1 MIKTIIQPS
10 MWMVNF
16 LLLLHL
22 RLSKPQRQHLLRLS
36 EALVVCQEPRKT
48 LAALNRQ
55 WVEAPDV
62 SAASDF
68 FRQSPWAQHQVRA
81 NVARFMLCDLIK
93 QAQAQGAEPVV
104 YISLDDSKAD
114 KDQATTK
121 LEAVDWTH
129 DHHKSTKRRAVY
141 VKAAS
146 HVSVRVQ
153 IGTCSYPFTF
163 RLYVREKTVR
173 RINRGRSPEERLRFR
188 SKYRLAREMLEELK
202 LLLRVHL
209 PKGYRV
215 YVLFDSWY
223 ASARLIKYVRRQGW
237 HVICTLK
244 SNRLLDGIQLSQ
256 HHKRLKHQP
265 YQRVRAADGKTYL
278 VRQLPGHLREISFEV
293 RVLISKRHS
302 RDKHPKYLMTTDLSL
317 SVSQVL
323 KGFAKRWSIEV
334 EYWTL
339 KEQLGLSDF
348 RLWHYEAIERWYT
361 LVYLVLAFLTWR
373 SRQSGQS
380 LSEVL
385 HQHRMAHAR
394 AVLVSACEAVQQ
406 TADLD
411 AVLPRYIEQAA

>member
-1 MIKTIIQPS
+1 
-10 MWMVNF
+10 
-16 LLLLHL
+16 
-22 RLSKPQRQHLLRLS
+22 
-36 EALVVCQEPRKT
+36 
-48 LAALNRQ
+48 
-55 WVEAPDV
+55 
-62 SAASDF
+62 
-68 FRQSPWAQHQVRA
+68 VRA
-81 NVARFMLCDLIK
+81 AVARFMLRDLIK
-93 QAQAQGAEPVV
+93 QAQADGAEPVV

-114 KDQATTK
+114 KDEATTK

-129 DHHKSTKRRAVY
+129 DHHKSTKKRPVY

-153 IGTCSYPFTF
+153 IGQYSYPYTF
-163 RLYVREKTVR
+163 RLYLREKTVR
-173 RINRGRSPEERLRFR
+173 GLNRGRSPEERLRFR
-188 SKYRLAREMLEELK
+188 SKYLLAREMLEELK
-202 LLLRVHL
+202 AQLRAAL
-209 PKGYRV
+209 PKGYRI

-244 SNRLLDGIQLSQ
+244 SNRLLDDTQLSQ

-278 VRQLPGHLREISFEV
+278 VRQLQGHLREISFEV

-302 RDKHPKYLMTTDLSL
+302 RDAHPKYLMSTDLSL
-317 SVSQVL
+317 SVSSVL

-348 RLWHYEAIERWYT
+348 RMWRYEAIERWYT
-361 LVYLVLAFLTWR
+361 LVYLVLAFLSWR
-373 SRQSGQS
+373 SRASGQS
-380 LSEVL
+380 LSQVL
-385 HQHRMAHAR
+385 HQHRMVHAR
-394 AVLVSACEAVQQ
+394 AVLVSACEAVLE

-411 AVLPRYIEQAA
+411 AILPRYIEQAA